1 MTPLPSNNSP
11 APSPVPTLDATEA
24 PRARPE
30 TRASDLAVSDAG
42 VQTVAVAPDRAA
54 ASGRY
59 LLTAF
64 HARGGMGE
72 VWRCQDATI
81 GREVALKRLISDRAE
96 ARERFLGEAQV
107 TGQLQ
112 HPGIVPVHDLGFD
125 DSGRPYYVMTFVP
138 GRTLKHA
145 IEAFHS
151 AKGGAEQRQIDRVR
165 LL

>member
-1 MTPLPSNNSP
+1 MTPPPSDNSP
-11 APSPVPTLDATEA
+11 EASLVPTLDATEA
-24 PRARPE
+24 PRARPQ
-30 TRASDLAVSDAG
+30 TRGPGLEVSDAG
-42 VQTVAVAPDRAA
+42 VQTVAVSPDRAA

-59 LLTAF
+59 VLTAF

-81 GREVALKRLISDRAE
+81 GREVALKRLISDRTE

-125 DSGRPYYVMTFVP
+125 DCGRPYYVMTFVQ
-138 GRTLKHA
+138 GRTLTSA
-145 IEAFHS
+145 IKRS
-151 AKGGAEQRQIDRVR
+151 
-165 LL
+165 